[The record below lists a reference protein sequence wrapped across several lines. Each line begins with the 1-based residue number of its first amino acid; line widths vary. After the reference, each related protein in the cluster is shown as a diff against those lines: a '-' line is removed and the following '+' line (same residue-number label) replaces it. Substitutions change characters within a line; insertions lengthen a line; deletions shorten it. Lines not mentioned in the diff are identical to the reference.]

1 MILHCRLN
9 SEGWQR
15 RKILASGQAKTKRQK
30 TVAVKSRLAGQG
42 VCILV
47 QKLYLYR

>member
-1 MILHCRLN
+1 VAEEEN
-9 SEGWQR
+9 TSE
-15 RKILASGQAKTKRQK
+15 KASGQAKTIRKK

-47 QKLYLYR
+47 QKGYLHR